1 MSNLSLYEISREYRD
16 MVEHL
21 MNVQDDARAIADT
34 IEGESGALTV
44 KAQNVAYAIRNLE
57 AAAEA
62 IQEAEKK
69 MAERRQR
76 IEKRAGS
83 IRDYLK
89 NCMEMAGVSK
99 IECPHFVLSIA
110 KNPPAVEV
118 FEQSLVPAHFMDFPE
133 PPPPPAPRVD
143 KAKIKKAIQSGQE
156 IPGVKLSQ
164 ATRLVIK

>member
-21 MNVQDDARAIADT
+21 MNVQDDAQAIADT

-62 IQEAEKK
+62 IQEAEKQ
-69 MAERRQR
+69 MAERRKR
-76 IEKRAGS
+76 IENRAGH

-89 NCMEMAGVSK
+89 NCMDLAQVSK

-110 KNPPAVEV
+110 KNPAAVEV
-118 FEQSLVPAHFMDFPE
+118 FEQDLIPAHYMKYPE
-133 PPPPPAPRVD
+133 PPPPSVD
-143 KAKIKKAIQSGQE
+143 KTKVKDALKDGTDV
-156 IPGVKLSQ
+156 PGAKLSQ
-164 ATRLVIK
+164 GTRLVIK